1 MKSPVRQRALIAVA
15 SGAIA
20 LSTAVAV
27 TPAASAAP
35 NSYAY
40 SAARW
45 LDDQLTGGLVHNPNW
60 GGFDDYGLSLDVFFA
75 LNELGTRTATQT
87 RIVDAVSAK
96 VADYTTYDDGSKVTF
111 YPGSGG
117 KLAVA
122 VEAVGGDAS
131 DVNGT
136 DLVAQ
141 IERLTDDTTGAI
153 DPGLTYGGVGQTWAT
168 RALVAA
174 GSDEADESVAF
185 LLSKQCPNGSFLQ
198 NYAAACES
206 TIEVDSTAF
215 ATIAL
220 AEAVKAGHTGVADE
234 LAAAAKALA
243 SAQAA
248 DGSFVGN
255 GTPNTNSTG
264 LAATALRLAGQ
275 AGAAGSAA
283 AWLVK
288 HQVTDAKAED
298 TALANEIG
306 AVAYDAAAMAT
317 GTDEGITDESRDQW
331 IRATAQAAAGVQAQ
345 LSATKVEVT
354 RSGTFVSARRAA
366 SVRATGLRPGEK
378 YTATIA
384 GGGTARGTV
393 PANGVVTASVATPAG
408 TATRTVTVTGSRG
421 NRAGSTSVTVLGARK
436 LAVAK
441 ARKKVKRAKV
451 QKVVVRGLAA
461 REPVRIQYRGK
472 VVRRG
477 VASAQGTYTYRFK
490 VGRKTGTAKV
500 VVRGAFT
507 DRQGATSFR
516 VVK

>member
-27 TPAASAAP
+27 APAATAAP

-45 LDDQLTGGLVHNPNW
+45 LEDQLTGGLVHNPNY

-75 LNELGTRTATQT
+75 LNQLDTRAATQA
-87 RIVDAVSAK
+87 RIVQAVSAD
-96 VADYTTYDDGSKVTF
+96 VATYTTYDDGSKVTF

-122 VEAVGGDAS
+122 VEAAGGDAS
-131 DVNGT
+131 DVNGA
-136 DLVAQ
+136 DLIGQ
-141 IERLTDDTTGAI
+141 IEKLTDDATGAI

-198 NYAAACES
+198 DYAAACGS
-206 TIEVDSTAF
+206 TVEVDSTAF
-215 ATIAL
+215 AVIAL
-220 AEAVKAGHTGVADE
+220 AEAREAGHDGLADE

-264 LAATALRLAGQ
+264 LAASALRLAGQ
-275 AGAAGSAA
+275 DGAAGSAA
-283 AWLVK
+283 AWIVR
-288 HQVTDAKAED
+288 HQVTDARAED

-306 AVAYDAAAMAT
+306 AVAYDGAAMKT
-317 GTDEGITDESRDQW
+317 GMDEGITDESRDQW
-331 IRATAQAAAGVQAQ
+331 IRATSQAAAGVQAQ
-345 LSATKVEVT
+345 LSSTKVAVT
-354 RSGTFVSARRAA
+354 RSGTFVAAGRAA

-378 YTATIA
+378 YTASVV

-393 PANGVVTASVATPAG
+393 PANGVVAASVTTPAG

-421 NRAGSTSVTVLGARK
+421 NRAGSTSVTVLGPRK
-436 LAVAK
+436 LTVAK
-441 ARKKVKRAKV
+441 ARTKVKRAKV
-451 QKVVVRGLAA
+451 QKIVARGLVAG
-461 REPVRIQYRGK
+461 EPVRIQYRGK
-472 VVRRG
+472 VVKRG
-477 VASAQGTYTYRFK
+477 VASSKGTFTYRFK

-500 VVRGAFT
+500 VVRGAFAG
-507 DRQGATSFR
+507 RQGATSFK